1 MSCPLGGALAGGDQN
16 LLADRAKSDV
26 SGFVSALQLLLLR
39 LRRRHHHL
47 LLHLGFLSLFTLPSD
62 LDRFPPFRPPL
73 LINVAN

>member
-26 SGFVSALQLLLLR
+26 SGFVSSLQFLLLR
-39 LRRRHHHL
+39 LRRRHHH

-62 LDRFPPFRPPL
+62 LDRSPLFRPPL